1 MIVHTDDSLGL
12 KADGDFD
19 LAVSSLGACVW
30 CLQRCH
36 ADRELLSLR
45 NFAVSGCGLVGV
57 GAARRAVVERS
68 ELSAG
73 PPARHLLE
81 IT

>member
-1 MIVHTDDSLGL
+1 MTPPDDSLGL
-12 KADGDFD
+12 TAAEDFD

-45 NFAVSGCGLVGV
+45 NFAVSGFGCFWLYCLFVYFWCLFFIFV
-57 GAARRAVVERS
+57 FVFVYYK
-68 ELSAG
+68 
-73 PPARHLLE
+73 
-81 IT
+81 